1 MSLQVWKLA
10 HILLRIRMVNIIM
23 ADFIKLKIVRFSGQ
37 EDIAILHVEDKA
49 VHPKTGILKITQ
61 AF

>member
-1 MSLQVWKLA
+1 
-10 HILLRIRMVNIIM
+10 M
-23 ADFIKLKIVRFSGQ
+23 ADFYKVKKIVRYSGQ

-61 AF
+61 AFKNSIRS